1 MEIKRFA
8 LAACIILV
16 HSAAL
21 RDIPGWRKAAATE
34 AGAPT

>member
-16 HSAAL
+16 HSAL

>member
-1 MEIKRFA
+1 MGIKRLT

-21 RDIPGWRKAAATE
+21 RDIPGWRNAAAIE